1 MAFPNHF
8 LRRAVLLCAV
18 LLLLRP
24 PVRAVPSAGE
34 EAAHTYAPPAHTVVG
49 YYAGWSAY
57 QGYQASDL
65 PVRLLTHINYAFAG
79 IDPKA
84 VWEIKQ
90 IIGRLSRRGIGIL
103 LTDHNVRDALS
114 ITTCAHIISEGRIIV
129 SGTSR
134 ELIDDPV
141 AQEIYFGH
149 EFTRDGL

>member
-1 MAFPNHF
+1 MSADVPKSPDPSPPSF
-8 LRRAVLLCAV
+8 
-18 LLLLRP
+18 LLLDEP
-24 PVRAVPSAGE
+24 
-34 EAAHTYAPPAHTVVG
+34 
-49 YYAGWSAY
+49 
-57 QGYQASDL
+57 
-65 PVRLLTHINYAFAG
+65 FAG